1 MKKILTMLLI
11 FVLAFGFAGCGNN
24 GDDDGEGAGG
34 NDPVIENNEGDEI
47 GEDEENLSGEE
58 GSGSVEPGQQLN
70 PDDLYM
76 SNEKDDYSSMEGEF
90 DFGFETAKSFGLKS
104 TVEKTDYSDISALAS
119 VMEERLKS
127 AAESVF
133 NTSVTV
139 FGDYEEIEEDVIDK
153 LAYAIGMEDD
163 DTEKRFMEAG
173 AYHNQSD
180 EKHYQYVMIATENF
194 YEVNEA
200 NIASAL
206 KTLEDGMGITIS
218 KKTLTKAAN
227 QAFEI
232 ATKTEDYY
240 SLIDT
245 KTVKGDGYQEHVKV
259 SVDAFATEEN
269 EIGFYVSCER
279 ERCYE

>member
-1 MKKILTMLLI
+1 MKKILTILLI

-76 SNEKDDYSSMEGEF
+76 SDEEDYSSMEGEF

-139 FGDYEEIEEDVIDK
+139 FGDYEEDDEDVIDK

-180 EKHYQYVMIATENF
+180 GKHYQYVMIATENF

-227 QAFEI
+227 QAFET
-232 ATKTEDYY
+232 ATEAEDYY